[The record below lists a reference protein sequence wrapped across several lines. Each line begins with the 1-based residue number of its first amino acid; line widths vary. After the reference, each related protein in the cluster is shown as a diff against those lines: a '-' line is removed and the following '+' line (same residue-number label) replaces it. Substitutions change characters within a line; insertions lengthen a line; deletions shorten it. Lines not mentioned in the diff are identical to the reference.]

1 MDRRLFSV
9 DDIAGHFW
17 SPSPAADEDESSSST
32 SASKNRSTPV
42 MMNRSMS
49 EWQFQCFLQEA
60 SGPPPE
66 SSSSRPNDVVEITDQ
81 DTNQSISTT
90 NAGGEAATTSFGA
103 SGVNFP
109 VDSEE
114 YQAYLKSRLNLAC
127 AAVALTRATSA
138 KTQDFAALHDNGS
151 QASNTSQLGYQ
162 TPSKGSQVRRGDAV
176 MPEVEGRR
184 GSSKSSKSAQEAR
197 ISVKAQGEAK
207 QPLVDPKG
215 TGKDSGGPVGIPS
228 LPVIPKKA
236 AIPVKSAT
244 SGSSRELSDDDELDA
259 DTETTQNMD
268 PTDAKRV
275 RRMLSNRES
284 ARRSRRRKQ
293 AHLTELETQVSQ
305 LRVENS
311 SLLKRLTDINQ
322 KYNEAAVDNRVLKAD
337 VETMRAKVK
346 MAEESVKRITG
357 FNPMVHPVS
366 DISTIGP
373 PMPSYSCSPSDA
385 STDSALPVQD
395 DMKQQHFYQGQHL
408 PTATNHHI
416 SATRVPMVN
425 LTPPV
430 ENVQHPNPVMSDVA
444 AQKMGR
450 TPSMQRVASLEHL
463 QKRLRGDVGSS
474 CRGDPSMI

>member
-1 MDRRLFSV
+1 MDRMFSV

-17 SPSPAADEDESSSST
+17 SPSPAVGDDESSSSS
-32 SASKNRSTPV
+32 SASKNRSTPA

-49 EWQFQCFLQEA
+49 EWQFQCFLQETSA
-60 SGPPPE
+60 PPE
-66 SSSSRPNDVVEITDQ
+66 SSSSKPNDVVEIKDQ
-81 DTNQSISTT
+81 DELQDKNPSIATT
-90 NAGGEAATTSFGA
+90 DGRLMKNESGRTGCGEAATTSFGG
-103 SGVNFP
+103 SGITGPANFP

-114 YQAYLKSRLNLAC
+114 YQEYLKSRLDLAC
-127 AAVALTRATSA
+127 AAVALTRASSV
-138 KTQDFAALHDNGS
+138 KTQDFAALPDNGS

-162 TPSKGSQVRRGDAV
+162 VPSKVDA
-176 MPEVEGRR
+176 
-184 GSSKSSKSAQEAR
+184 
-197 ISVKAQGEAK
+197 
-207 QPLVDPKG
+207 KG
-215 TGKDSGGPVGIPS
+215 AGKDGGGPVGIPS
-228 LPVIPKKA
+228 LPVVQKKA

-244 SGSSRELSDDDELDA
+244 SGSSRELSDDEELDA

-311 SLLKRLTDINQ
+311 SLLKRLTDISQ

-357 FNPMVHPVS
+357 FNPMVPPVS
-366 DISTIGP
+366 DLSTMGP
-373 PMPSYSCSPSDA
+373 IPSYSCSPSDG
-385 STDSALPVQD
+385 STDTAVPVHD
-395 DMKQQHFYQGQHL
+395 DMKQQHFYQGQQL
-408 PTATNHHI
+408 PTTTNHHI
-416 SATRVPMVN
+416 AAPRVPMVN

-430 ENVQHPNPVMSDVA
+430 ENVQHPNPVMSEVG

-450 TPSMQRVASLEHL
+450 TASMQRVASLEHL
-463 QKRLRGDVGSS
+463 QKRFRGDVGSS
-474 CRGDPSMI
+474 CGTAQGGGDR

>member
-1 MDRRLFSV
+1 MDRMFSV

-17 SPSPAADEDESSSST
+17 SPPPAADEDDSSSSS
-32 SASKNRSTPV
+32 SASKNRPTPPP

-60 SGPPPE
+60 SVPKE
-66 SSSSRPNDVVEITDQ
+66 SSSSRPNHVVEIKDQ
-81 DTNQSISTT
+81 DEQVQDKNNQKKEE
-90 NAGGEAATTSFGA
+90 GATTSFGG
-103 SGVNFP
+103 SGVAGP
-109 VDSEE
+109 VNVPDDSEE

-127 AAVALTRATSA
+127 AAVALTRASSV
-138 KTQDFAALHDNGS
+138 KTQDFATIPDNGS

-162 TPSKGSQVRRGDAV
+162 APSK
-176 MPEVEGRR
+176 
-184 GSSKSSKSAQEAR
+184 
-197 ISVKAQGEAK
+197 
-207 QPLVDPKG
+207 VDPKG
-215 TGKDSGGPVGIPS
+215 AGKDGGAPVGIPS

-244 SGSSRELSDDDELDA
+244 SGSSRELSDDDELEG

-311 SLLKRLTDINQ
+311 SLLKRLTDISQ

-357 FNPMVHPVS
+357 FNPMVQPVS
-366 DISTIGP
+366 DLSTMG
-373 PMPSYSCSPSDA
+373 PMPSYSCSPSDT
-385 STDSALPVQD
+385 STDTAVPVQD
-395 DMKQQHFYQGQHL
+395 DMKQQHFYQGQ
-408 PTATNHHI
+408 PPPPPPATTNHHI
-416 SATRVPMVN
+416 PSTRVPMVN
-425 LTPPV
+425 LPPPV
-430 ENVQHPNPVMSDVA
+430 EHVQHPNPVMQEVG

-450 TPSMQRVASLEHL
+450 TASMQRVASLEHL
-463 QKRLRGDVGSS
+463 QKRFRGDVGGTTQGG
-474 CRGDPSMI
+474 GDR

>member
-1 MDRRLFSV
+1 MDRMFSV

-17 SPSPAADEDESSSST
+17 SPSPAAAAADEDESSSSS
-32 SASKNRSTPV
+32 SASKNKSTPA

-49 EWQFQCFLQEA
+49 EWQFQRFLQEA
-60 SGPPPE
+60 SAPPE
-66 SSSSRPNDVVEITDQ
+66 SSSSRPNDVVEIKDQ
-81 DTNQSISTT
+81 DELRDKNQSISTT
-90 NAGGEAATTSFGA
+90 TATLKNNESARTSGSATAGGAAATTSFGA
-103 SGVNFP
+103 SIAGGPPNVP
-109 VDSEE
+109 IDSEE

-127 AAVALTRATSA
+127 AAVALTRASSA
-138 KTQDFAALHDNGS
+138 KAQDFAGLTDNGS

-162 TPSKGSQVRRGDAV
+162 VPSKGF
-176 MPEVEGRR
+176 E
-184 GSSKSSKSAQEAR
+184 
-197 ISVKAQGEAK
+197 
-207 QPLVDPKG
+207 PKG
-215 TGKDSGGPVGIPS
+215 PNKEGGGPIGIPS
-228 LPVIPKKA
+228 LPIIQKKA

-244 SGSSRELSDDDELDA
+244 SGSSRDLSDDDELDG

-311 SLLKRLTDINQ
+311 SLLKRLTDISQ

-357 FNPMVHPVS
+357 FNPMVQTMS
-366 DISTIGP
+366 DISTMG

-385 STDSALPVQD
+385 PSDTSIPIQD
-395 DMKQQHFYQGQHL
+395 DMKQQHFY
-408 PTATNHHI
+408 PTQPPPATNHHPTPATNHHI
-416 SATRVPMVN
+416 PATRLPVN
-425 LTPPV
+425 LPPV
-430 ENVQHPNPVMSDVA
+430 ENVQPHNPMMPDVGPP
-444 AQKMGR
+444 KMGR
-450 TPSMQRVASLEHL
+450 TASMQRVASLEHL
-463 QKRLRGDVGSS
+463 QKRFRGDVAQD
-474 CRGDPSMI
+474 R

>member
-1 MDRRLFSV
+1 MLKVEIERRERMDRMFSV

-17 SPSPAADEDESSSST
+17 SPSPAVDQDDSSSSS
-32 SASKNRSTPV
+32 SASKNKSTPPM

-60 SGPPPE
+60 SAPPPAPRE
-66 SSSSRPNDVVEITDQ
+66 SSSSRPNDVVEIKDQ
-81 DTNQSISTT
+81 DELQHKNQSINDTVKSNESGRT
-90 NAGGEAATTSFGA
+90 NCGEAPTGG
-103 SGVNFP
+103 SGIAGPVNVP

-127 AAVALTRATSA
+127 AAVALTRASSV
-138 KTQDFAALHDNGS
+138 KTQDFATLPDNGS

-162 TPSKGSQVRRGDAV
+162 APSKA
-176 MPEVEGRR
+176 E
-184 GSSKSSKSAQEAR
+184 
-197 ISVKAQGEAK
+197 
-207 QPLVDPKG
+207 PKG
-215 TGKDSGGPVGIPS
+215 AGKDGGGPVGIPS
-228 LPVIPKKA
+228 LPVVQKKA

-244 SGSSRELSDDDELDA
+244 SGSSRDLSDDDELDG

-311 SLLKRLTDINQ
+311 SLLKRLTDISQ

-357 FNPMVHPVS
+357 FNPMVQPVS
-366 DISTIGP
+366 DLSTMG

-385 STDSALPVQD
+385 STDTAVPVQD
-395 DMKQQHFYQGQHL
+395 DMKQQHFYLGQPL
-408 PTATNHHI
+408 PTTTNHHI
-416 SATRVPMVN
+416 PATRVPIMN
-425 LTPPV
+425 LPAPV
-430 ENVQHPNPVMSDVA
+430 ENVQHPNPVMSEVG

-450 TPSMQRVASLEHL
+450 TASMQRVASLEHL
-463 QKRLRGDVGSS
+463 QKRFRGDVG
-474 CRGDPSMI
+474 GTT